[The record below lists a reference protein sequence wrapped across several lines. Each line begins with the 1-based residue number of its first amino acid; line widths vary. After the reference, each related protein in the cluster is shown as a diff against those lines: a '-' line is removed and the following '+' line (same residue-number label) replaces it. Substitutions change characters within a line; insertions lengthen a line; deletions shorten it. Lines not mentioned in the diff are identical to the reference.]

1 MPIIPIRNLGQ
12 TGVVTDN
19 SAYNIPLTGFSAGF
33 NVRFDEGRVS
43 RAPIFRTI
51 KDSLGF
57 TPRFAYGIVPATG
70 FDTVVMASDAW
81 VIKEYASGT
90 VSDVS
95 GSITGSSD
103 PRPYTG
109 TSLADVTYINRV
121 DRVPV
126 YRTSTGTN
134 FADLPNWDSTHRCKS
149 LRSYGDQ
156 LIALNMTEGST
167 NFPTRV
173 RFSDITTANSV
184 PGSWDAT
191 DTTKSAGFNDL
202 VQIPTEI
209 IDGMSLG
216 SNFIIYSSDQTWLM
230 EFVGGTF
237 IFNFRKLFNDAGV
250 INQNC
255 VVEAE
260 GKHYVFGPFDIY
272 LHDGTSKQSICDERT
287 KNFIYSNLNNNN
299 SDVCFAQHN
308 PTLNEI
314 YFCYMSGDSRV
325 EFPNANRC
333 NRAAV
338 YNYRANTWSFMDMPN
353 VSSGTIA
360 NVNSVSTYANST
372 TTYQLTGGTYY
383 SQEDSF
389 DRHVIMVG
397 EDQSSDGITSDKM
410 YGVDL
415 SDTGQIAF
423 QLDVEATKPP
433 YLERTGID
441 LDEGGLAAR
450 QYVVVTR
457 LYPQC
462 DTINTAD
469 TTLTFEFGA
478 SDIPR
483 ATPVYGT
490 PAVYDI
496 PTEHKIDSRAAGRYL
511 SYRMTLADDDYKDF
525 ELSGF
530 DIEITPTGAR

>member
-57 TPRFAYGIVPATG
+57 TPRFAHGIVPATG
-70 FDTVVMASDAW
+70 FDTVILVSDAW
-81 VIKEYASGT
+81 AIKEYASGT
-90 VSDVS
+90 VSDVA

-134 FADLPNWDSTHRCKS
+134 FADLPNWDSTHRCKA

-184 PGSWDAT
+184 PGSWDAA

-287 KNFIYSNLNNNN
+287 KNFIYANLNNNN

-308 PTLNEI
+308 PVLNEI

-397 EDQSSDGITSDKM
+397 EDQSDDGITSDKM

-415 SDTGQIAF
+415 SDTGQMAF

-483 ATPVYGT
+483 ATPIYGT

-511 SYRMTLADDDYKDF
+511 SYRMTLADNDYKDF

>member
-57 TPRFAYGIVPATG
+57 TPRFTYGIVPATG
-70 FDTVVMASDAW
+70 FDTVILASDAW
-81 VIKEYASGT
+81 AIKEYASGT
-90 VSDVS
+90 VSNVS

-260 GKHYVFGPFDIY
+260 GKHYVFGAFDIY
-272 LHDGTSKQSICDERT
+272 IHDGTSKQSICDERT

-299 SDVCFAQHN
+299 ADVCFTQHN
-308 PTLNEI
+308 PVLNEI

-338 YNYRANTWSFMDMPN
+338 YNYRANTWSFMDIPN
-353 VSSGTIA
+353 VSSGTVA
-360 NVNSVSTYANST
+360 NVNSVSTYANSA

-383 SQEDSF
+383 SQQDSF

-397 EDQSSDGITSDKM
+397 EDQASDGITSDKM

-415 SDTGQIAF
+415 SDTGQMAF

-450 QYVVVTR
+450 QYMVVTR

-483 ATPVYGT
+483 ATPVYGSPVT
-490 PAVYDI
+490 YNI

-511 SYRMTLADDDYKDF
+511 SYRMTLADNDYKDF
-525 ELSGF
+525 DLSGF

>member
-81 VIKEYASGT
+81 AIKEYASGT

-95 GSITGSSD
+95 GSITGTSD

-126 YRTSTGTN
+126 YRTGTGTN
-134 FADLPNWDSTHRCKS
+134 FADLPNWDSTWRCAS

-191 DTTKSAGFNDL
+191 DPTKSTGFNDL

-260 GKHYVFGPFDIY
+260 GKHYVFGAFDIY
-272 LHDGTSKQSICDERT
+272 IHDGTSKQSICDERT

-389 DRHVIMVG
+389 DRHVIVVG
-397 EDQSSDGITSDKM
+397 EDQSADGITSDKM

-415 SDTGQIAF
+415 SDTGQMAF

-483 ATPVYGT
+483 ATPVYGSPVT
-490 PAVYDI
+490 YNI

-511 SYRMTLADDDYKDF
+511 SYRMTLADSDYKDF
-525 ELSGF
+525 DLSGF

>member
-70 FDTVVMASDAW
+70 FDTVIMVSDAW
-81 VIKEYASGT
+81 QINEYASGT
-90 VSDVS
+90 VLDVS
-95 GSITGSSD
+95 GSITGTSD

-121 DRVPV
+121 DRIPV
-126 YRTSTGTN
+126 YRSSTGTN
-134 FADLPNWDSTHRCKS
+134 FADLPNWDSTHRCKA

-167 NFPTRV
+167 SFPTRV

-260 GKHYVFGPFDIY
+260 GKHYVFGAFDIY
-272 LHDGTSKQSICDERT
+272 IHDGTSKQSICDERT

-299 SDVCFAQHN
+299 SDVCFTQHN
-308 PTLNEI
+308 PVLNEI

-423 QLDVEATKPP
+423 QLDIEATKPP

-483 ATPVYGT
+483 ATPVYGSPVT
-490 PAVYDI
+490 YNI

-511 SYRMTLADDDYKDF
+511 SYRMTLADTDYKDF
-525 ELSGF
+525 DLSGF

>member
-57 TPRFAYGIVPATG
+57 TPRFTYGIVPATG
-70 FDTVVMASDAW
+70 FDTVILASDAW
-81 VIKEYASGT
+81 AIKEYASGT
-90 VSDVS
+90 VSNVS

-126 YRTSTGTN
+126 YRTGTGTN
-134 FADLPNWDSTHRCKS
+134 FADLPNWDSTHRCRS

-184 PGSWDAT
+184 PGSWDAA

-260 GKHYVFGPFDIY
+260 GKHYVFGAFDIY
-272 LHDGTSKQSICDERT
+272 IHDGTSKQSICDERT

-299 SDVCFAQHN
+299 ADVCFTQHN
-308 PTLNEI
+308 PVLNEI

-338 YNYRANTWSFMDMPN
+338 YNYRANTWSFMDIPN
-353 VSSGTIA
+353 VSSGTVA
-360 NVNSVSTYANST
+360 NVNSVSTYANSA

-383 SQEDSF
+383 SQQDSF

-397 EDQSSDGITSDKM
+397 EDQASDGITSDKM

-415 SDTGQIAF
+415 SDTGQMAF

-450 QYVVVTR
+450 QYMVVTR

-483 ATPVYGT
+483 ATPVYGSPVT
-490 PAVYDI
+490 YNI

-511 SYRMTLADDDYKDF
+511 SYRMTLADNDYKDF
-525 ELSGF
+525 DLSGF

>member
-1 MPIIPIRNLGQ
+1 MPIIPIRNLGK

-70 FDTVVMASDAW
+70 FDSVVMVSNAW
-81 VIKEYASGT
+81 AIKEYASGT
-90 VSDVS
+90 VSDVA

-126 YRTSTGTN
+126 YRTGTGTN
-134 FADLPNWDSTHRCKS
+134 FADLPNWDSTHRCRS

-209 IDGMSLG
+209 VDGMSLG

-260 GKHYVFGPFDIY
+260 GKHYVFGAFDIY
-272 LHDGTSKQSICDERT
+272 IHDGTSKQSICDERT

-308 PTLNEI
+308 PVLNEI

-338 YNYRANTWSFMDMPN
+338 YNYRANTWSFMDVPN

-397 EDQSSDGITSDKM
+397 EDQTSDGITSDKM

-415 SDTGQIAF
+415 SDTGQMAF

-457 LYPQC
+457 FYPQC

-490 PAVYDI
+490 PAIYDI

-511 SYRMTLADDDYKDF
+511 SYRITLADDDYKDF

>member
-57 TPRFAYGIVPATG
+57 TPRFAHGIVPATG

-156 LIALNMTEGST
+156 LIALNMTEGTTS
-167 NFPTRV
+167 FPTRV

-184 PGSWDAT
+184 PGSWDAA

-314 YFCYMSGDSRV
+314 YFCYMSGDNRV

-389 DRHVIMVG
+389 DRHVIIVG
-397 EDQSSDGITSDKM
+397 EDQTADGISSDKM

-415 SDTGQIAF
+415 SDTGQITF
-423 QLDVEATKPP
+423 QLDVEATKSP

-490 PAVYDI
+490 PAIYNI

-511 SYRMTLADDDYKDF
+511 SYRMTLADNDYKDF

>member
-57 TPRFAYGIVPATG
+57 TPRFTYGIVPATG
-70 FDTVVMASDAW
+70 FDTVILASDAW
-81 VIKEYASGT
+81 AIKEYASGT
-90 VSDVS
+90 VSNVS

-260 GKHYVFGPFDIY
+260 GKHYVFGAFDIY
-272 LHDGTSKQSICDERT
+272 IHDGTSKQSICDERT

-299 SDVCFAQHN
+299 ADVCFTQHN
-308 PTLNEI
+308 PVLNEI

-338 YNYRANTWSFMDMPN
+338 YNYRANTWSFMDIPN

-410 YGVDL
+410 YGIDL
-415 SDTGQIAF
+415 SDTGQMAF

-450 QYVVVTR
+450 QYMVVTR

-483 ATPVYGT
+483 ATPVYGSPVT
-490 PAVYDI
+490 YNI

-511 SYRMTLADDDYKDF
+511 SYRMTLADNDYKDF

>member
-57 TPRFAYGIVPATG
+57 TPRFTYGIVPATG
-70 FDTVVMASDAW
+70 FDTVILASDAW
-81 VIKEYASGT
+81 AIKEYASGT
-90 VSDVS
+90 VSDVA

-260 GKHYVFGPFDIY
+260 GKHYVFGAFDIY
-272 LHDGTSKQSICDERT
+272 IHDGTSKQSICDERT

-299 SDVCFAQHN
+299 ADVCFTQHN
-308 PTLNEI
+308 PVLNEI

-338 YNYRANTWSFMDMPN
+338 YNYRANTWSFMDIPN
-353 VSSGTIA
+353 VSSGTVA
-360 NVNSVSTYANST
+360 NVNSVSTYANSA

-383 SQEDSF
+383 SQQDSF

-397 EDQSSDGITSDKM
+397 EDQASDGITSDKM

-415 SDTGQIAF
+415 SDTGQMAF

-450 QYVVVTR
+450 QYMVVTR

-483 ATPVYGT
+483 ATPVYGSPVT
-490 PAVYDI
+490 YNI

-511 SYRMTLADDDYKDF
+511 SYRMTLANNDYKDF
-525 ELSGF
+525 DLSGF